1 MNPCAALAIALA
13 LSCASGCSPDLE
25 SGVASGGGLVLAQAA
40 DSAEHFGQV
49 VPFELTER
57 SGATVSRDD
66 LLGRPWA
73 ASFIFTR
80 CSGPCPRV
88 TSTMKALSARLA
100 KHTSRLVSF
109 TVDPQ
114 WDTPA
119 VLSEYAAS
127 AGAGADRW
135 WFLTGDEARIYDL
148 IRKSFLLPV
157 ERAPE
162 GTDVGLLV
170 SHRTQI
176 VVVDKRGKIR
186 GYYEG
191 ETDADL
197 DAIVARLAF
206 LEREPD
212 AR

>member
-1 MNPCAALAIALA
+1 MNARAGLLLVLA
-13 LSCASGCSPDLE
+13 LSSASGGCSRDVE
-25 SGVASGGGLVLAQAA
+25 SGGGLVLAQAPE
-40 DSAEHFGQV
+40 STEQFGEV
-49 VPFELTER
+49 APFQLTER
-57 SGATVSRDD
+57 SGKSVSRDD

-100 KHTSRLVSF
+100 KHTSRLVSL

-119 VLSEYAAS
+119 VLAEYAQN
-127 AGAGADRW
+127 AGAVADRW
-135 WFLTGDEARIYDL
+135 WFLTGDEAAIYSL
-148 IRKSFLLPV
+148 IQKSFLLPV

-162 GTDVGLLV
+162 GTDVGMLV

-176 VVVDKRGKIR
+176 VVVDKRGRIR

-191 ETDADL
+191 ETDKDL